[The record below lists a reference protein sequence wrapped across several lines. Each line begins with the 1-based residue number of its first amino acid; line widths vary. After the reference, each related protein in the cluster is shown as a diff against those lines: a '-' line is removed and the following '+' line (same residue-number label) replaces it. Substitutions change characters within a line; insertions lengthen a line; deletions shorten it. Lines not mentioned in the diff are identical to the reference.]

1 MDSCKDGVCGVD
13 IHKIDNGAYGVT
25 RYGFRRKLF
34 PECVAERIERA
45 RRVFG
50 VNIDT
55 SETSFLGKL
64 IRNMA
69 WDEAYLWEL
78 AEDVYMSPFV
88 NTAEGTALDNVGMY
102 LTITRRPA
110 TKSKGILTI
119 YGIVGTIVEKG
130 FKVATKTNILYET
143 LETATIG
150 EQGNVEVLIESIGAG
165 KEFNVADGTLTEI
178 VNPQFGVDRVV
189 NGAKTEGG
197 LDIESDD
204 EFRTRYKKSYSRV
217 GGSTVP
223 AITAALLDLEKV
235 IDCEVR
241 ENVTMEEVDGIPPK
255 SFECYVYGGEDKSI
269 AETIY
274 QNKAAGIRAY
284 GSTVIEIKDTRGEM
298 HQIGFTRAKVQD
310 VWVKLI
316 VTKDLDYKGDEAVKR
331 AVLNY
336 IGGADTDGIE
346 YPGLKLGADVV
357 FSKVLGR
364 VMCLGGVADVQVE
377 LSSDGEVYK
386 PTTIEVAR
394 NAIARTK
401 MDRIVISYA

>member
-1 MDSCKDGVCGVD
+1 MLDNCKDGVCSVD
-13 IHKIDNGAYGVT
+13 IHKIDNSEYGVT
-25 RYGFRRKLF
+25 KYGFRRKLF
-34 PECVAERIERA
+34 PESVAERIERA

-88 NTAEGTALDNVGMY
+88 NSAEGTSLDNVGQY

-110 TKSKGILTI
+110 TKAKGILTI
-119 YGIVGTIVEKG
+119 YGTDGTVVEKG
-130 FKVATKTNILYET
+130 FKVSTKSGVVYET
-143 LETATIG
+143 LETVTISSA
-150 EQGNVEVLIESIGAG
+150 QVDVPIISVGAG
-165 KEFNVADGTLTEI
+165 KSYNVADGTLTEI
-178 VNPQFGVDRVV
+178 VNPQFGVDRVT

-197 LDIESDD
+197 LDVESDD

-223 AITAALLDLEKV
+223 AITAALLDLDKV

-241 ENVTMEEVDGIPPK
+241 ENVTMEELDGIPPK
-255 SFECYVYGGEDKSI
+255 SFECYVYGAEDNLI
-269 AETIY
+269 AQTIY
-274 QNKAAGIRAY
+274 ENKAAGIKAH
-284 GSTVIEIKDTRGEM
+284 GSTVVSIKDKKGQT
-298 HQIGFTRAKVQD
+298 HQIGFTKAAVQNI
-310 VWVKLI
+310 WVKLK

-346 YPGLKLGADVV
+346 YSGLKLGNDVV

-364 VMCLGGVADVQVE
+364 VMCLGGIADVEVE
-377 LSSDGEVYK
+377 LSTDGRVYK
-386 PTTIEVAR
+386 PATVEIAKNV
-394 NAIARTK
+394 IARTS

>member
-1 MDSCKDGVCGVD
+1 M
-13 IHKIDNGAYGVT
+13 
-25 RYGFRRKLF
+25 
-34 PECVAERIERA
+34 AERIERA

-88 NTAEGTALDNVGMY
+88 NSAEGTALDNVGMY

-119 YGIVGTIVEKG
+119 YGTVGTIVEKG

-143 LETATIG
+143 LETVAIG
-150 EQGNVEVLIESIGAG
+150 KQGNVEVGVESIGAG

-178 VNPQFGVDRVV
+178 VNPQFGVDRVT
-189 NGAKTEGG
+189 NGAKTEGE
-197 LDIESDD
+197 LDVESDN

-241 ENVTMEEVDGIPPK
+241 ENVTMEEVDGI
-255 SFECYVYGGEDKSI
+255 
-269 AETIY
+269 
-274 QNKAAGIRAY
+274 
-284 GSTVIEIKDTRGEM
+284 
-298 HQIGFTRAKVQD
+298 
-310 VWVKLI
+310 
-316 VTKDLDYKGDEAVKR
+316 
-331 AVLNY
+331 
-336 IGGADTDGIE
+336 E

-377 LSSDGEVYK
+377 LSTDGKIYK
-386 PTTIEVAR
+386 PSTIEVAR

-401 MDRIVISYA
+401 MDRIVISYE